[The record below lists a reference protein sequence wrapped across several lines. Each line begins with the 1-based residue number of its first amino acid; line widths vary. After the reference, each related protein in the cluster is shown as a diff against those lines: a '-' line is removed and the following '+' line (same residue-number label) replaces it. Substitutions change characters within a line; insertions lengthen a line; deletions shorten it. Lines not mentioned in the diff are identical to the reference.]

1 MFQFFEDDDAGAFA
15 HDETVAV
22 FIERTRS
29 VSRVIVARAE
39 GFHRRKAGQL
49 HPEKRQLPYRQQGLH
64 RVRLLNHA
72 VSVTDGVGTRCAGRN
87 DAGAVALKAEE
98 AGYLAGGHVDNHL
111 RYDKGIDADGPSK
124 RGLYISY
131 AVFHAADAGADNG
144 TDTVAIFFVC

>member
-39 GFHRRKAGQL
+39 GFHRRKAGNCTRRNGSFRTASKGCIEFA
-49 HPEKRQLPYRQQGLH
+49 P
-64 RVRLLNHA
+64 LNHA

-98 AGYLAGGHVDNHL
+98 NGYLAGGHVDNHL
-111 RYDKGIDADGPSK
+111 RYDKGIDAGRSLRK
-124 RGLYISY
+124 EAFI
-131 AVFHAADAGADNG
+131 
-144 TDTVAIFFVC
+144 